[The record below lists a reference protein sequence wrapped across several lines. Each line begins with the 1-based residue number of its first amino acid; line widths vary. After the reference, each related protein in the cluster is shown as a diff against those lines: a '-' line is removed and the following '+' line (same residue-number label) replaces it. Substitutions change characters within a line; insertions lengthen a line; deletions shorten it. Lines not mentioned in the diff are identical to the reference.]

1 MSPDD
6 LLALESEF
14 SVYDDLKEK
23 LIALG
28 IPANEIAFIHDA
40 NTDIRKEELFARV
53 RSGMVRVLLG
63 STSKMGAGMN
73 VQERLVALHHLD
85 APWRPSDLEQREG
98 RIIRQGNKL
107 FDKDPQGFEI
117 EILRYAT
124 KQTLDSRMWQTLET
138 KARFIEQ
145 VRKGTGERQAEDI
158 GGEAANSAEMK
169 AASSGNPLILEE
181 MTLRK
186 TIRDLETQ
194 RYNHERSQHR
204 IRDLIRTKND
214 HIKSLEKRAETMGK
228 DVNLAPQKFAATI
241 YGKTYER
248 QGEIGA
254 AILDAAEKMRADKKD
269 SVEIGSYG
277 GYKLIIDDAST
288 KLGGIQAILT
298 IKGKEEYQ
306 IDANPDASDVG
317 LGIRLRNA
325 VPDLQKINDVRSEI
339 KEEKDEV
346 VKLESQAA
354 PWDKESELQA
364 GKGRHAAIIEEL
376 KPKTKSE
383 EKPVDGA
390 NKKPIEKVAKQ
401 EYTPEQRELAQSHAN
416 DFGGEVAWQRGEYA
430 LIRAYSSAD
439 GNPVYL
445 AAWGEYRSKVDVEE
459 YTGTGLAS
467 DVKQE
472 MIAAKREAKAAADK
486 KHQEAPFITFQDG
499 VAMSP
504 DIPEQ
509 LAGVIKD
516 WKSMLKLDVPI
527 YVSTIEDARANRNNF
542 TGPHRSIGS
551 GTLDLS
557 FLGRTR
563 MMADGGHYILFR
575 KSTSTTKMLE
585 VIAHEMG
592 HIHEKTYFA
601 RATLVEKDALYRE
614 HRKWLEE
621 QKGKTAREFVDSMRA
636 RSTGRTIKT
645 PEGML
650 ASELDP
656 YWSLFKEWYSD
667 QTARWAMS
675 SERPVSIVEKYFKRL
690 GIQLRRFFQQLKAKK
705 YLPNETFAEY
715 IEKATSRPENIPLA
729 NIDVDLMGKP
739 ALSETNEFAK
749 RTKKEI
755 RQETINQYKELR
767 AKLGRLPTQIAKG
780 EVGLDLQKTVT
791 ELLQK
796 TSELK
801 REIETT
807 KPRRDSAEVFL
818 AKALTEYSNGNI
830 SKEVLD
836 VVQASYQKEP
846 ALLEGLQ
853 LSVVKPEKNGKANA
867 RFDPV
872 DRIVALFKETTG
884 AVNPATIRHELT
896 HSLEQ
901 MMTPDQQMVVVQSWL
916 KALQQ
921 AIKKYPEEKHQ
932 DYLRA
937 VLNFFNEP
945 NDINYQTALD
955 ILPNYEM
962 YQFLNPSEY
971 WAINAEKLLAAE
983 LGTAWDKF
991 KRAVRQLWEGLKKV
1005 FGFDNRYDVHKVFNQ
1020 VMGGGME
1027 RINYSSIVQ
1036 GAVENINEYSPTL
1049 ADIDDEKLLKKYSRP
1064 NTPTTSDE
1072 TIKSLAVDSAVK
1084 AKKIFKDAV
1093 KDPKGAAA
1101 KVGNTLTDAI
1111 LEARNQAVFYGAGLE
1126 ARDFARYGG
1135 ELRTA
1140 QELVTASVAL
1150 DNAIRSGNIAQEVL
1164 FRGGIRYNPASG
1176 MYEAVQT
1183 KKGMHGVYE
1192 AQKKLLDKL
1201 GKQVGT
1207 DIIQG
1212 YLEAKRS
1219 ISITNEYLDR
1229 ESKYQG
1235 ALAAYESAL
1244 QTGQDLQLI
1253 ESFKML
1259 ADSLQK
1265 DVEQIKK
1272 ALSSVNMSDE
1282 EMYAF
1287 AALEDKHTE
1296 LRDIMD
1302 NWTAV
1307 SQNLLK
1313 MWKDV
1318 KLIPKERYNSLSE
1331 IKDYVPWYRIMDDG
1345 LDMHDPDQSAPKTT
1359 TRAMTNIGREKLFKR
1374 GKPTAV
1380 LDFRAKAGQKEFK
1393 IQPSSSVEVEVND
1406 VPVPQSKLSVTA
1418 DGKVTINLPL
1428 KENDLVVIKT
1438 HREIQNIIDNMT
1450 NNVMRMTING
1460 LRQYAA
1466 NRIVMEYASRNQKGK
1481 VMLFPKEDR
1490 NKGRF
1495 AWMLNGKK
1503 VFVEIQDPLVVQAIY
1518 GMENMNLKM
1527 FAPMAAVANLTRR
1540 SITLS
1545 PAFQVAQVF
1554 KDAPTAALVTG
1565 VKNPMALIGGVWKGF
1580 ITSLTG
1586 TEPVAEILK
1595 AAGIGGYY
1603 SPARTADDEVKRR
1616 LGVMNGNVYDKF
1628 IRALDHISDAS
1639 DMAQRVAVYKRV
1651 MAETNDEMLAKY
1663 QAANVFN
1670 QMRHGASP
1678 YAQLFTRTIPFANA
1692 YAVTI
1697 DKLAQTLMGGGLK
1710 GMDRKKA
1717 LARLGVCA
1725 SMLAGISLLYAMAV
1739 GGDPEYEELDDQTKL
1754 KNFMI
1759 PGTKIM
1765 LPMNTAAAYFFK
1777 AIPELVYNHI
1787 TKKGTENEY
1796 DARRLRQALSG
1807 VALDALSG
1815 PTPIPI
1821 AIKPLLEV
1829 SVDYSFFTGRSIVP
1843 TNLKDVEAA
1852 EQYTGSTSELG
1863 KAISAALEI
1872 PGTDGKR
1879 VLNPIEADHIVRGLF
1894 GTVGAMTQ
1902 WVTNSIGS
1910 IAETRPEPSGK
1921 ENPFIGT
1928 FLREEVPRGKEDLYY
1943 DLKGVV
1949 DTKYQTWKK
1958 MMERGAYE
1966 EADAFLDKNDAAIS
1980 MHDYIRDTDAELKDI
1995 NSEIRQLGESKDQNL
2010 SPKERRK
2017 EIDEYKRI
2025 KNEILD
2031 PVKDMR
2037 REIFQ

>member
-1 MSPDD
+1 MKIEEKLKKLLDTGSKDDNLTFEELGVDALFVDEFHEFKNLAFSTSMQVSGLGSPKGSLKATDMFLKIQSILKSTGGKNIVVATGTPVSNTMAEMYTMQRYLDYQNLKDQGISHFDAWARTFGEVVTDWELSPSGQYKMSSKFSKFVNLPELMMRYQSFADVINRDDINKQLAARGETLPIPKIKGGKPENVVVNRSSDQAEYIGVPRVDKNGMETYPETSLIWRSEHLPKKAEKGADNMLKIMSDARKAALDMRLIDPSFGDNSLSKVNVAAENILHIYRKWDSVKGTQLVFCDLSTPKSSVSKEKAELRSLIELAEEGDEDAQEKLDKMSPDD

-28 IPANEIAFIHDA
+28 IPENEIAFIHDA

-214 HIKSLEKRAETMGK
+214 HIKSLEKRTKTMGA
-228 DVNLAPQKFAATI
+228 DAPLAPKKFAVTI
-241 YGKTYER
+241 YGKTYEKHS
-248 QGEIGA
+248 EAGA
-254 AILDAAEKMRADKKD
+254 AILDAAKKMRADKKD
-269 SVEIGSYG
+269 SVEIGNYG
-277 GYKLIIDDAST
+277 GFKLIIDDNSS

-298 IKGKEEYQ
+298 IKGKGEYQ

-317 LGIRLRNA
+317 LGLRLQNT
-325 VPDLQKINDVRSEI
+325 VPDLKKSDAVRAQAEQ
-339 KEEKDEV
+339 EKDEV

-364 GKGRHAAIIEEL
+364 VKGRHAAIIEEL
-376 KPKTKSE
+376 KPKTKPE

-390 NKKPIEKVAKQ
+390 
-401 EYTPEQRELAQSHAN
+401 
-416 DFGGEVAWQRGEYA
+416 D
-430 LIRAYSSAD
+430 
-439 GNPVYL
+439 
-445 AAWGEYRSKVDVEE
+445 
-459 YTGTGLAS
+459 
-467 DVKQE
+467 
-472 MIAAKREAKAAADK
+472 
-486 KHQEAPFITFQDG
+486 
-499 VAMSP
+499 
-504 DIPEQ
+504 
-509 LAGVIKD
+509 
-516 WKSMLKLDVPI
+516 
-527 YVSTIEDARANRNNF
+527 
-542 TGPHRSIGS
+542 
-551 GTLDLS
+551 
-557 FLGRTR
+557 
-563 MMADGGHYILFR
+563 
-575 KSTSTTKMLE
+575 
-585 VIAHEMG
+585 
-592 HIHEKTYFA
+592 
-601 RATLVEKDALYRE
+601 
-614 HRKWLEE
+614 
-621 QKGKTAREFVDSMRA
+621 
-636 RSTGRTIKT
+636 
-645 PEGML
+645 
-650 ASELDP
+650 
-656 YWSLFKEWYSD
+656 
-667 QTARWAMS
+667 
-675 SERPVSIVEKYFKRL
+675 
-690 GIQLRRFFQQLKAKK
+690 
-705 YLPNETFAEY
+705 
-715 IEKATSRPENIPLA
+715 IPLA

-739 ALSETNEFAK
+739 ALSGTNEFAK
-749 RTKKEI
+749 RTKEEI

-780 EVGLDLQKTVT
+780 GASLDLQKTVT

-867 RFDPV
+867 RFDPI

-916 KALQQ
+916 KSLQQ
-921 AIKKYPEEKHQ
+921 AIKKYPEEKNQ

-945 NDINYQTALD
+945 NDINYQAALD

-1093 KDPKGAAA
+1093 KDPKSAAA

-1176 MYEAVQT
+1176 MYESVQT

-1540 SITLS
+1540 TITLS

-1710 GMDRKKA
+1710 GMERKKA